1 MLISYQD
8 IVYQVYAV
16 CMFTVCVCG
25 FVIMGTDCISL
36 SLRFFFTVCC
46 PDNTFGPTCQGNRIL
61 LLIPL
66 SPFSL
71 SLPSLSFFP
80 LSLFLLPPSFFSLSL
95 FLLPPS
101 FFLPSLLQN
110 VLEEWTIHVGVRVHV
125 RYVFHGVHVQ
135 RGKEGEGCGV
145 KVHRK

>member
-1 MLISYQD
+1 MEKIFCNGKADLGIFGNLVLISYQHQ
-8 IVYQVYAV
+8 VYQVYAV

-36 SLRFFFTVCC
+36 SFHFFFTVCC

-71 SLPSLSFFP
+71 SLPSLS
-80 LSLFLLPPSFFSLSL
+80 SFSLSL

-101 FFLPSLLQN
+101 FFLPSLSLSFFS
-110 VLEEWTIHVGVRVHV
+110 LPLSSFLLCYRMSWRSGPSMWGSG
-125 RYVFHGVHVQ
+125 YM
-135 RGKEGEGCGV
+135 
-145 KVHRK
+145 